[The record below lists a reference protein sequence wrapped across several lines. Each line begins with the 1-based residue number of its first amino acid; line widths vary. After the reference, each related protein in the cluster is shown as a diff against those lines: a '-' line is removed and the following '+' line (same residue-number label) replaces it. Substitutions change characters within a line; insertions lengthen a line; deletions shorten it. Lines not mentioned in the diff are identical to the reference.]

1 MDGPG
6 IHYYT
11 LFLNYHYNILFH
23 QFPLATFYFLFYV
36 VFKKNKDMLGWC
48 GIAAVIAANI
58 VIYAYV
64 RMAWYEDKDVADTND
79 KTKVAKTS
87 KLRTD

>member
-1 MDGPG
+1 
-6 IHYYT
+6 
-11 LFLNYHYNILFH
+11 
-23 QFPLATFYFLFYV
+23 
-36 VFKKNKDMLGWC
+36 MLGWC

-64 RMAWYEDKDVADTND
+64 RMAWYEDKDIAIADTND
-79 KTKVAKTS
+79 KTKVSKTS

>member
-1 MDGPG
+1 
-6 IHYYT
+6 
-11 LFLNYHYNILFH
+11 
-23 QFPLATFYFLFYV
+23 
-36 VFKKNKDMLGWC
+36 MLGWC

-64 RMAWYEDKDVADTND
+64 RMAWYEDKDAADTND

>member
-1 MDGPG
+1 
-6 IHYYT
+6 
-11 LFLNYHYNILFH
+11 
-23 QFPLATFYFLFYV
+23 
-36 VFKKNKDMLGWC
+36 MLGWC

-64 RMAWYEDKDVADTND
+64 RMAWYEDKDVAGKND
-79 KTKVAKTS
+79 KTKTS

>member
-6 IHYYT
+6 IFT
-11 LFLNYHYNILFH
+11 TILFSLNIHYNILFY

-64 RMAWYEDKDVADTND
+64 RMAWYEDKDVAGAGTND
-79 KTKVAKTS
+79 KTKTS